1 MNNNETELL
10 FPNLYNNIL
19 PFRELIIHISKISKV
34 IHQQGWAEANAG
46 NISIRISDLLMPFI
60 RTNSLSGLVPCFQNW
75 QPFSGYDR

>member
-46 NISIRISDLLMPFI
+46 NISIRISDL
-60 RTNSLSGLVPCFQNW
+60 SLSGLVPCFQNW